1 MKLFLAGATL
11 VLAVAAGSSK
21 AEVFEGAEWLRNPVF
36 EGLEPLDFLGAED
49 APEPAQDAPRNVHTL
64 YRKTFELE
72 EAPVEAHLRFSAK
85 DYAKVYINGAFAV
98 QGPAPGYPFAYPFL
112 SVDVTDEVTR
122 GVNVIGAHS
131 YYQGLRN
138 QVWHSGDNREGLVL
152 ALELR
157 FPDGRTERIVTD
169 GTWRCHS
176 LAAFPANRI
185 VGDDIQFAEDVDMRL
200 YPQDW
205 RARDFDDSA
214 WDPPLTGAPD
224 LVFVPPLTRPLEVR
238 PATPERITRQ
248 GEGQYIYDFGHPVVG
263 HTRMQVTGGE
273 AGETVEVR
281 HGEHLEASGPETQDV
296 RVRPMYQEF
305 PVLSGA
311 GDLIEFHMPRSFRYV
326 EVGNASSAPTVWVDV
341 RHHPFAAGAR
351 RFTVSD
357 PVLQRA
363 WRLCVNQVR
372 YASQEGFRKYPS
384 VDMSQ
389 HLGEAVITSRSHM
402 LLTGDVSLT
411 KKAVFDF
418 ANSARGSGSVKTF
431 APSSVQREIA
441 EYSLQWPLMLDQYYR
456 YSGDLGFLQRM
467 ADKVLEGLHAH
478 FAQFENEEGLLE
490 GLGEKSLLAQDSE
503 HHAGE
508 APREVAD
515 SANAVLNAFYYGSLQ
530 TAADIMRHLGR
541 DPAPYRE
548 RAARVK
554 EACLEQLYDGE
565 RRLFRDAPGRDSVSL
580 CGNALALRFGL
591 APSEAE
597 PAILSLIREK
607 GLNCGPDFAPYVIE
621 ACFRAGAPDL
631 ALDLIALREPSN
643 AYARQDTRWR
653 HPAGASP
660 VYLIA
665 EYLLGLQPGEPG
677 WERLRF
683 APEMSERLESVELEI
698 PLPEGR
704 RLSARYGAANGFHL
718 TVPEGMEVDVVP
730 EDVDVTI
737 EHNSAYARQLEATD
751 RAFLQEQGWD
761 EYAGDG
767 LGVWISVEEQRMRLV
782 EEGRVLWDVPCG
794 TASRGTGQQSG
805 SGQTPLGWHTV
816 EEKFGAGAPWGQ
828 RFIARAPTDTIWS
841 YGDDVEEDMVLS
853 RILWLGGLEEGKNK
867 GGDVD
872 SYHRYIYIHGTNGEN
887 IIGMPSSMGCIRLTN
902 DDAITAFERIPLGT
916 PVLLTER
923 E

>member
-1 MKLFLAGATL
+1 MKLLLAGAI
-11 VLAVAAGSSK
+11 LALTVGAGSSK
-21 AEVFEGAEWLRNPVF
+21 AEVFEGAEWLGNPLF
-36 EGLEPLDFLGAED
+36 EGLEPIDFLGAEE
-49 APEPAQDAPRNVHTL
+49 APTPAQDALRNVHTL
-64 YRKTFELE
+64 YRTTFELE

-85 DYAKVYINGAFAV
+85 DHAKVYINEALAV
-98 QGPAPGYPFAYPFL
+98 QGPAPGYPFAYPFEA
-112 SVDVTDEVTR
+112 VDVTDQVTQ
-122 GVNVIGAHS
+122 GVNVIGAHT
-131 YYQGLRN
+131 YYHGLRN
-138 QVWHSGDNREGLVL
+138 RVWHSGDNREGLVL

-176 LAAFPANRI
+176 LAAFPASRAI
-185 VGDDIQFAEDVDMRL
+185 GDDIQFAEDVDMRL

-214 WDPPLTGAPD
+214 WDAPLTGEPD
-224 LVFVPPLTRPLEVR
+224 LVFVPPLAPPLEVR
-238 PATPERITRQ
+238 RATPERSTRQ
-248 GEGQYIYDFGHPVVG
+248 SEGQYIFDFGHPVVG
-263 HTRMQVTGGE
+263 HTRMRVTGGE
-273 AGETVEVR
+273 AGESIEVR
-281 HGEHLEASGPETQDV
+281 HGEELETAPTGAQEV
-296 RVRPMYQEF
+296 RVRPVYQEH

-311 GDLIEFHMPRSFRYV
+311 GDLIEFHAPRAFRYV
-326 EVGNASSAPTVWVDV
+326 EVGNAPNPPRVWVDV

-351 RFTVSD
+351 RFTVSE
-357 PVLQRA
+357 PVLERA
-363 WRLCVNQVR
+363 WGLGVNQVR
-372 YASQEGFRKYPS
+372 YASQEGFQKYPS
-384 VDMSQ
+384 LDRGQ
-389 HLGEAVITSRSHM
+389 HLGEAVTTSRSHM
-402 LLTGDVSLT
+402 LLTGGVSLT
-411 KKAVFDF
+411 KKSLFDF

-431 APSSVQREIA
+431 APASVQREIA
-441 EYSLQWPLMLDQYYR
+441 EYSLQWPLMLEHYHQ

-467 ADKVLEGLHAH
+467 ADEVLEGLHAH
-478 FAQFENEEGLLE
+478 FAEFENEAGLLE
-490 GLGEKSLLAQDSE
+490 GLGGKSLLAQDSE

-508 APREVAD
+508 APGEVAD
-515 SANAVLNAFYYGSLQ
+515 QANAVVNAFYYGALQ
-530 TAADIMRHLGR
+530 TAGDVMEHLGR

-548 RAARVK
+548 QAARVK
-554 EACLEQLYDGE
+554 EAYQDQLYDSE
-565 RRLFRDAPGRDSVSL
+565 RRLFRDAPGRDSASL

-597 PAILSLIREK
+597 AAILGLIREK

-621 ACFRAGAPDL
+621 ACFGAGAPDL
-631 ALDLIALREPSN
+631 ALDLIALRDPSD
-643 AYARQDTRWR
+643 AYRRQDTRWR

-704 RLSARYGAANGFHL
+704 RLSARYDAAEGFQL
-718 TVPEGMEVDVVP
+718 TLPAGMEAEVIP
-730 EDVDVTI
+730 EDVNVTI
-737 EHNSAYARQLEATD
+737 EHDAAYARQLEPTD
-751 RAFLQEQGWD
+751 RAFLQEQGWS

-805 SGQTPLGWHTV
+805 SDQTPLGWHSV

-841 YGDDVEEDMVLS
+841 YGDNVEEDMVLS

-867 GGDVD
+867 GGEVD

-887 IIGMPSSMGCIRLTN
+887 IIGTPSSKGCIRLTN
-902 DDAITAFERIPLGT
+902 DDAITAHQRIPLGT
-916 PVLLTER
+916 PVLITER